1 MSTPIADALV
11 LVLPSAVSLR
21 EWEATGVLGR
31 EMALYERLRPLYHSI
46 VIVSHGGSSEVQ
58 AAASVA
64 PWAAVVCNSE
74 IERPQQY
81 EESLPGRV
89 VTALASAREIV
100 VKTTTLTDGSM
111 AVRILDA
118 LRSAEVPG
126 RRVGLLASG
135 GRLSSRFTA
144 LEHGPNSLA
153 ACEAARHERELGRWA
168 DVVAGTTRDMLEDLA
183 WRYELDP
190 AAMML
195 VPNYVFGGGRE
206 GASRGLRSSEE
217 LAGAVA
223 GSGSG
228 DEPERQPGL
237 VLSAGR
243 FTRRKRFDT
252 LIRAIAGL
260 PDSLREGVTLRLIG
274 DGPEAPQLFMLAEEL
289 GVVCDFVPPLGH
301 SEMLA
306 QMSMCC
312 VYAQA
317 SELEGHPRAVLGAMS
332 TGAAV
337 VVADTPGL
345 GDAIQSGVTGLRVV
359 GDAASFTHAIGA
371 LLADDDW
378 RVILGAAASRMVR
391 ASYSLDVVVKQE
403 IEAHRLT
410 LARAALAGRVRK
422 SSVLWDRSL
431 LSNGTESAAAEWER
445 SLKEF
450 ESLLSREEA
459 ARFRRRLSRSARL
472 RDTDAA

>member
-21 EWEATGVLGR
+21 EWEATGVLAR
-31 EMALYERLRPLYHSI
+31 EMALYERLRPVYGSI
-46 VIVSHGGSSEVQ
+46 VIVSHGGSSEIQ

-64 PWAAVVCNSE
+64 PWAVVVCNSKNE
-74 IERPQQY
+74 KPQFY

-89 VTALASAREIV
+89 VQALASAREIV
-100 VKTTTLTDGSM
+100 VKTTMLTDGAM

-118 LRSAEVPG
+118 LRRAEVPG
-126 RRVGLLASG
+126 RRVGFLAAG

-144 LEHGPNSLA
+144 LEHGPNSKA
-153 ACEAARHERELGRWA
+153 AREAAHHERELGRWA
-168 DVVAGTTRDMLEDLA
+168 DVIAGTTRDMLEDLA

-190 AAMML
+190 AAMVL

-206 GASRGLRSSEE
+206 GAPGGLSLSAE
-217 LAGAVA
+217 LAGAA
-223 GSGSG
+223 SGSDGG

-237 VLSAGR
+237 VLSVGR

-260 PDSLREGVTLRLIG
+260 PDSLRGGVTLRLIG
-274 DGPEAPQLFMLAEEL
+274 EGPEAPQLFMLAEEL

-301 SEMLA
+301 TETLA
-306 QMSMCC
+306 QMAMCC

-317 SELEGHPRAVLGAMS
+317 SELEGHPRSVLDAMS
-332 TGAAV
+332 MGAAV

-359 GDAASFTHAIGA
+359 GDSASFTHAVGA

-391 ASYSLDVVVKQE
+391 ASYSLNVVVKQE
-403 IEAHRLT
+403 IEAHRLAM
-410 LARAALAGRVRK
+410 ARAALPGPIRKATVR
-422 SSVLWDRSL
+422 WDRSL
-431 LSNGTESAAAEWER
+431 LSSGTEAAAAEWTR
-445 SLKEF
+445 SLKDF
-450 ESLLSREEA
+450 ESQMSRDEAALFRARLGMLSRGQNSEA
-459 ARFRRRLSRSARL
+459 A
-472 RDTDAA
+472 